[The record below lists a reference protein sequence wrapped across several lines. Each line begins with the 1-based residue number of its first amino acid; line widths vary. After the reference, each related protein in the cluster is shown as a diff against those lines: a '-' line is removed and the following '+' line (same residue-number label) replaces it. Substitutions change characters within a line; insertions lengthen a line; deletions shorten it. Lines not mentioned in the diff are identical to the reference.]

1 MSNSE
6 MSNFCSDQ
14 GRTRVCGPRKAGQE
28 GVRLYVAAGNPRR
41 TPSRTKRAIYGW
53 TLDERSKLD
62 IATVIFWIKISVVFY
77 LLTLL
82 AIVDIVRKD
91 FGTIGKKALWGII
104 AMIPFVGWLIYLI
117 FGFRK
122 GKKPVHVDEDQ

>member
-1 MSNSE
+1 M
-6 MSNFCSDQ
+6 
-14 GRTRVCGPRKAGQE
+14 
-28 GVRLYVAAGNPRR
+28 
-41 TPSRTKRAIYGW
+41 
-53 TLDERSKLD
+53 D
-62 IATVIFWIKISVVFY
+62 IATVIVWIKISVVFY
-77 LLTLL
+77 LLTIL

-122 GKKPVHVDEDQ
+122 GKKPVQGDQ

>member
-1 MSNSE
+1 M
-6 MSNFCSDQ
+6 DL
-14 GRTRVCGPRKAGQE
+14 V
-28 GVRLYVAAGNPRR
+28 
-41 TPSRTKRAIYGW
+41 
-53 TLDERSKLD
+53 
-62 IATVIFWIKISVVFY
+62 TVIFWIKISVVFY

-122 GKKPVHVDEDQ
+122 GKKPVQDSVNK

>member
-1 MSNSE
+1 
-6 MSNFCSDQ
+6 
-14 GRTRVCGPRKAGQE
+14 
-28 GVRLYVAAGNPRR
+28 
-41 TPSRTKRAIYGW
+41 
-53 TLDERSKLD
+53 LD

-77 LLTLL
+77 LLTIL

-122 GKKPVHVDEDQ
+122 GKKRVREDQ

>member
-1 MSNSE
+1 M
-6 MSNFCSDQ
+6 
-14 GRTRVCGPRKAGQE
+14 
-28 GVRLYVAAGNPRR
+28 
-41 TPSRTKRAIYGW
+41 
-53 TLDERSKLD
+53 D

-77 LLTLL
+77 LLTILS
-82 AIVDIVRKD
+82 IVDIVRKD

-122 GKKPVHVDEDQ
+122 GKKPVDVDE

>member
-1 MSNSE
+1 M
-6 MSNFCSDQ
+6 D
-14 GRTRVCGPRKAGQE
+14 
-28 GVRLYVAAGNPRR
+28 L
-41 TPSRTKRAIYGW
+41 
-53 TLDERSKLD
+53 
-62 IATVIFWIKISVVFY
+62 ATVIFWIKISVVFY

-122 GKKPVHVDEDQ
+122 GKKPVDEN